1 MKIKKNYKIVLIIF
15 FSGLLGIIFYK
26 LLMSGSVLSEQDAFA
41 MIYGN
46 YDMMHQKSIW
56 KYMNL
61 SRQKRD
67 SYWDKKTGIV
77 TKIFFQRYKENGHKK
92 IFLLTKTVPID
103 FPFECHA
110 CLPLLSA
117 TVFSRDHGKWKIEA
131 QNLFLMFAGE
141 YGMPPKTRLISVGKN
156 SHGLLLEFEHHG
168 GGTSK
173 EIVIIIPFKK
183 DILNAYQ
190 ETIYYENFSDC
201 GWSLQCAAFTT
212 NVEFNKLKSNG
223 DYYQLNVKKFGTD
236 TDEKQDFKAVPI
248 EEEIVYR
255 FLDGKYVQISKKAYP
270 KIEYNF

>member
-1 MKIKKNYKIVLIIF
+1 MKIKKYYKIILSIF
-15 FSGLLGIIFYK
+15 FLGLLGIIFLK
-26 LLMSGSVLSEQDAFA
+26 LLMPGSVLSEQDAFA

-46 YDMMHQKSIW
+46 YDTMNQKSIW

-61 SRQKRD
+61 SRQEID
-67 SYWDKKTGIV
+67 SYWAKKTGLV
-77 TKIFFQRYKENGHKK
+77 TKILFQAYKENRHNK

-117 TVFSRDHGKWKIEA
+117 TVFLRDHGKWKIEA

-141 YGMPPKTRLISVGKN
+141 YGMSPKTKLISLGKN

-173 EIVIIIPFKK
+173 EIAIITPFKK
-183 DILNAYQ
+183 NILNAYQ
-190 ETIYYENFSDC
+190 ETIYYDNFSDC

-212 NVEFNKLKSNG
+212 NVEFNKLKLYD
-223 DYYQLNVKKFGTD
+223 DYYQLNVKKFETD
-236 TDEKQDFKAVPI
+236 TDERQDFKAVPI
-248 EEEIVYR
+248 DEEIVYR
-255 FLDGKYVQISKKAYP
+255 FLDGKYVQVLKKAYP
-270 KIEYNF
+270 KIEYK